1 MTVKTNRPRV
11 IKSAEDRRRDIM
23 EAAVAVFAGKGVAG
37 ATVADITHAA
47 GVAKGTFYLYFDSK
61 EHVVAALRE
70 RFVAELTGHAAPFI
84 EAIGRVDWWDLAHAV
99 AQDMVDWTL
108 AHRDICAVIMQTYAP
123 ETHDIVQEADLSL
136 IRLMATG
143 IRAGIEAGAFHVD
156 DPDLAAAFLYNGT
169 IFTVLQQILHG
180 GPIDRDR
187 LVRTAIEL
195 HRKILSPPPPE
206 GTADVPPS

>member
-1 MTVKTNRPRV
+1 MTVRTERPRV
-11 IKSAEDRRRDIM
+11 IKSAQDRRRDIM

-84 EAIGRVDWWDLAHAV
+84 EAIGRVDWWDLARAV

-136 IRLMATG
+136 IRRSGPGCGL
-143 IRAGIEAGAFHVD
+143 
-156 DPDLAAAFLYNGT
+156 P
-169 IFTVLQQILHG
+169 LQRH
-180 GPIDRDR
+180 D
-187 LVRTAIEL
+187 L
-195 HRKILSPPPPE
+195 HRPPADPPRRADRPGSPGPHGYRAAPE
-206 GTADVPPS
+206 DPVASIAGRRRRPSPELTTDRQSA